1 MWLPKAFISRLE
13 SIYWDKNTSL
23 LFAFVKERIW
33 FFRVNHIFYWGR
45 GLPEET
51 AQEFREKNIHVIPF
65 DEAKGIYTYD
75 KQYEYAMKGTQAFY
89 TGKIYLQGIAS
100 MLPVFLLD
108 PQPWERV
115 LDVCAAP
122 GSKTT
127 LMSEYMHNR
136 GSIRAIE
143 QNSIRMEKLLYNAR
157 LQGAENIECIKMDA
171 LKFLSTDENQYDR
184 ILLDAPCSA
193 EGRIS
198 LANEKSYGF
207 WSLENIHRKSE
218 LQYQLLSLSV
228 AHLRPW
234 WTCVYSTCTLAPEE
248 NEWVISHVLDENR
261 YISLV
266 DLHAND
272 FLDSRIDWMPG
283 IPSFEWNTYHS
294 DITRTARI
302 IPNMYAEWFFIALI
316 QKSLTWIV

>member
-1 MWLPKAFISRLE
+1 MGLPKSFIARLE
-13 SIYWDKNTSL
+13 SLYWDVAPTILSV
-23 LFAFVKERIW
+23 FASERVGS
-33 FFRVNHIFYWGR
+33 FRVNHIFYKGWGIS
-45 GLPEET
+45 EEI
-51 AQEFREKNIHVIPF
+51 AHEFREKGIPVLPF

-75 KQYEYAMKGTQAFY
+75 KQYEYAIKWTQAFY
-89 TGKIYLQGIAS
+89 TGKIYLQGISS

-127 LMSEYMHNR
+127 LMSDLMHNS

-143 QNSIRMEKLLYNAR
+143 QNSIRMEKLRFNAR

-171 LKFLSTDENQYDR
+171 LKFLSTDDSLYDR

-207 WSLENIHRKSE
+207 WSLENITRKSE
-218 LQYQLLSLSV
+218 LQYQLLSLSI

-248 NEWVISHVLDENR
+248 NERVISRILDENR
-261 YISLV
+261 NLSLV
-266 DLHAND
+266 DIAANES
-272 FLDSRIDWMPG
+272 FDSRIDWIHG
-283 IPSFEWNTYHS
+283 IRSFAWSRYHP
-294 DITRTARI
+294 DIVCTVRI
-302 IPNMYAEWFFIALI
+302 IPNRYAEWFFIAQI
-316 QKSLTWIV
+316 QKSLTWSV